1 MNDNHHTP
9 PPLHELEAEVMAE
22 VWEHHQVSVRQ
33 VMEGLNPHAHRPRA
47 YTTYM
52 TIMSRLDTKGLLER
66 TREGNTDFYS
76 PVYTREHY
84 ADLRAQAEVEHLVD
98 QFGEV
103 ALGHFARQM
112 AQMDPQRRRTL
123 QRLVRKD

>member
-1 MNDNHHTP
+1 MKDHHHTP
-9 PPLHELEAEVMAE
+9 PSLHELEAEVMAE

-66 TREGNTDFYS
+66 TREGNTDF
-76 PVYTREHY
+76 
-84 ADLRAQAEVEHLVD
+84 
-98 QFGEV
+98 
-103 ALGHFARQM
+103 
-112 AQMDPQRRRTL
+112 
-123 QRLVRKD
+123 